1 MIRTRV
7 MAVAAVAGLAAS
19 LTLTAPASATIR
31 SWSPDQSLAGYDCAT
46 EEMPSIR
53 ATACLVYGRSGGQ
66 VTYRA
71 ALKVTNLNRV
81 AAIRLEAAVINIW
94 AGPSP
99 SRQVAD
105 DGCLNSSLSPGA
117 SAICWG
123 TLKTNAQVCAVK
135 PTTRYVTAAGAVTVS
150 GNRPTPTSPPTT
162 VVC

>member
-1 MIRTRV
+1 MIRVRV
-7 MAVAAVAGLAAS
+7 MALAAVAGLAAA
-19 LTLTAPASATIR
+19 LTFAAPASATIR
-31 SWSPDQSLAGYDCAT
+31 SWSPDQDLSAYDCAT
-46 EEMPSIR
+46 EVAPSIR

-71 ALKVTNLNRV
+71 ALKVTNTNQV
-81 AAIRLEAAVINIW
+81 AAIRLEAAVINMW

-99 SRQVAD
+99 SKQVAD
-105 DGCLNSSLSPGA
+105 DGCLNSSLSPGR

-135 PTTRYVTAAGAVTVS
+135 PTARYVTAAGAVTVS
-150 GNRPTPTSPPTT
+150 GNRPTPTSTPTT

>member
-1 MIRTRV
+1 MIRKRLIGL
-7 MAVAAVAGLAAS
+7 AAVAGLAAAF
-19 LTLTAPASATIR
+19 TIAAPASATIR
-31 SWSPDQSLAGYDCAT
+31 SWSPDQDLSGYDCAT
-46 EEMPSIR
+46 ETAPSIR
-53 ATACLVYGRSGGQ
+53 ATACLVYGISGGQ
-66 VTYRA
+66 QVYRA
-71 ALKVTNLNRV
+71 ALKVTNTNQV

-105 DGCLNSSLSPGA
+105 DGCLNSSLSPGR

-123 TLKTNAQVCAVK
+123 TLKKRAEVCAVK
-135 PTTRYVTAAGAVTVS
+135 PGARYVTAAGAVTVS